1 MGESEGTSKGTSLG
15 NTGAVTMGSSGAMGI
30 GPSIGY
36 SKSYQWL
43 DQEVK
48 DILELL
54 EYQNERYKKALRG
67 NGAFYTYV
75 YIACDSM
82 DALATA
88 QAAAKATWQNEYA
101 MVQPL
106 QVLELSDEE
115 QQHLLYHFTAFSA
128 DVSRENIAG
137 ISDYK
142 YATVLLPNEFVA
154 YSHLPRVSGG
164 GIDTA
169 IDDIPQFRL
178 PGLLRGE
185 IYMGTQIRTEYY
197 TYKNGYKSQFDY
209 RIKIDELMHGV
220 FTGQSR
226 SGKTVAA
233 MRFIRELANARRTST
248 GKRLRIV
255 IMDPKQDWRGIARFV
270 EPERFRFYSMGNPH
284 FRPINLTPAKSPMR

>member
-1 MGESEGTSKGTSLG
+1 M
-15 NTGAVTMGSSGAMGI
+15 
-30 GPSIGY
+30 
-36 SKSYQWL
+36 
-43 DQEVK
+43 
-48 DILELL
+48 
-54 EYQNERYKKALRG
+54 
-67 NGAFYTYV
+67 
-75 YIACDSM
+75 
-82 DALATA
+82 
-88 QAAAKATWQNEYA
+88 
-101 MVQPL
+101 
-106 QVLELSDEE
+106 
-115 QQHLLYHFTAFSA
+115 
-128 DVSRENIAG
+128 
-137 ISDYK
+137 
-142 YATVLLPNEFVA
+142 
-154 YSHLPRVSGG
+154 SGG

-270 EPERFRFYSMGNPH
+270 EPERFRFTAWETRISSDQPN
-284 FRPINLTPAKSPMR
+284 PAKSPMR